1 MSIKSPC
8 VLFGI
13 SPRNRWRLGHMDRTW
28 CVEAN
33 QCLGARARSLEES
46 RSKNGYSWHVWM
58 SSILGSSHIPY
69 SWLLYNYKY
78 TYMYIYICNVNPG
91 LINPYSRL
99 FSWDRYHWSIGWNDY
114 WGVPPLIN
122 KPWFIN
128 PGLTL
133 YEDRCQSVL
142 ANHTTNDGKK
152 LFSSQETEHFNGG
165 IPHCQSRL
173 PKVFFVV
180 HVRNQ
185 WV

>member
-1 MSIKSPC
+1 MFGC
-8 VLFGI
+8 HLFLDQAT
-13 SPRNRWRLGHMDRTW
+13 SH
-28 CVEAN
+28 
-33 QCLGARARSLEES
+33 
-46 RSKNGYSWHVWM
+46 
-58 SSILGSSHIPY
+58 ILGYYIIINIHIC
-69 SWLLYNYKY
+69 
-78 TYMYIYICNVNPG
+78 IYICNVNPG

-173 PKVFFVV
+173 PKVFFCGSRQESVGIAMCRIIRWSLYTSYKV
-180 HVRNQ
+180 TLFKPQ
-185 WV
+185 